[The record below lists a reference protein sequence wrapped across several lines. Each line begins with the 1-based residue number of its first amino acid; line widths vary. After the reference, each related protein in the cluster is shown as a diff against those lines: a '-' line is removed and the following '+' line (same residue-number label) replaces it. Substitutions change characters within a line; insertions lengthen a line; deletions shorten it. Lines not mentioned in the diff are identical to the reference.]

1 MRNKFYIL
9 FWIVISVNTKAQT
22 LSPTVMNSTGGTAI
36 INGIIYDYSVGEMTM
51 ISTFYN
57 PKFIITQGL
66 LQTKTDT
73 AAVGIAT
80 NQFIRPT
87 IIVYPNP
94 AQQLINFESECKA
107 GGKLQYELVDVAGKL
122 IISRQSA
129 VIAGKNKESID
140 LTKVPAGMYLLKIT
154 LSQDKEIFYQN
165 SKIQKAD

>member
-1 MRNKFYIL
+1 MKNKLHIL
-9 FWIVISVNTKAQT
+9 FWIIVSVNVKAQT
-22 LSPTVMNSTGGTAI
+22 LSPTILNSTGGTAI
-36 INGIIYDYSVGEMTM
+36 INGIIYDYSFGEMTM

-57 PKFIITQGL
+57 PKLIVTQGL

-80 NQFIRPT
+80 NQLAVPT

-94 AQQLINFESECKA
+94 AQQFINFESECNA
-107 GGKLQYELVDVAGKL
+107 GGKLQYELIDVAGKL
-122 IISRQSA
+122 MLSRQLP

-140 LTKVPAGMYLLKIT
+140 LTQLPAGMYLLKIT
-154 LSQDKEIFYQN
+154 VNQGKETFFQN